1 MHIVQLS
8 DIHVGS
14 GLFKPDLLVAA
25 VEETNALAPDLVAV
39 AGDLTTEGYRH
50 EFEEVRGY
58 LDRLECPNVVVVMG
72 NHDARNVGYRHF
84 EDFFGARERAKTIRV
99 PEGEAKLV
107 ALDTTKPDLD
117 EGEVGREHYGWIDA
131 EFRGWDRGPRIL
143 VIHHHILAVPGTGR
157 DRNSLRDAGDVM
169 ALLRELGVDLV
180 LAGHRHVPYV
190 WSIVGVRVIHSG
202 TVSSLRLRGT
212 MPPSYNLI
220 EVGAD
225 EVRVTMRTPGR
236 REAEEPLATFAREAV
251 STSHFY
257 PAFERF
263 VRFERL
269 PFMDSSRTQ
278 GQAPAGGGRS
288 IGR

>member
-1 MHIVQLS
+1 MRIVQLS

-14 GLFKPDLLVAA
+14 PLFKPDLLIAA
-25 VEETNALAPDLVAV
+25 VEETNALGPDLVAV

-50 EFEEVRGY
+50 
-58 LDRLECPNVVVVMG
+58 
-72 NHDARNVGYRHF
+72 F
-84 EDFFGARERAKTIRV
+84 EDFFGARERAETI
-99 PEGEAKLV
+99 PLPDGEAKLV

-131 EFRGWDRGPRIL
+131 EFRGWNRGPRIL

-169 ALLRELGVDLV
+169 ALLRELRVDMV

-220 EVGAD
+220 DIGPDHVEVA
-225 EVRVTMRTPGR
+225 MRTPGR
-236 REAEEPLATFAREAV
+236 REAAEPLARFAREAV
-251 STSHFY
+251 STSQFY
-257 PAFERF
+257 PEFERF

-269 PFMDSSRTQ
+269 PFMDPSLVQGHATSSAARPRPDPSET
-278 GQAPAGGGRS
+278 GRPPTP
-288 IGR
+288 GRETPG

>member
-1 MHIVQLS
+1 MRIVQLS

-14 GLFKPDLLVAA
+14 SLFRRELLVAA
-25 VEETNALAPDLVAV
+25 IDEINALAPDLVAV
-39 AGDLTTEGYRH
+39 AGDLTTDGYRH
-50 EFEEVRGY
+50 EFEEVHAY
-58 LDRLECPNVVVVMG
+58 LERLESRSVVVMG

-84 EDFFGARERAKTIRV
+84 EDLFGVRERAETIPV
-99 PEGEAKLV
+99 PEGEAKVV

-117 EGEVGREHYGWIDA
+117 EGEVGREHYAWIDS

-169 ALLRELGVDLV
+169 ALLRELEVDMV

-220 EVGAD
+220 ELDGAQ
-225 EVRVTMRTPGR
+225 VRITMRTPGR
-236 REAEEPLATFAREAV
+236 RDADEPLASFAREAV
-251 STSHFY
+251 TTSHFY

-269 PFMDSSRTQ
+269 PFMGSS
-278 GQAPAGGGRS
+278 P
-288 IGR
+288 

>member
-1 MHIVQLS
+1 MRIVQLS

-58 LDRLECPNVVVVMG
+58 
-72 NHDARNVGYRHF
+72 RHF
-84 EDFFGARERAKTIRV
+84 EDFFGARERAETIPV

-169 ALLRELGVDLV
+169 ALLRELRVDMV

-220 EVGAD
+220 EVGPD
-225 EVRVTMRTPGR
+225 QVRVTMRTPGR

-269 PFMDSSRTQ
+269 PFMDSSRLQ
-278 GQAPAGGGRS
+278 GHAPARGGRS
-288 IGR
+288 TGA